1 MTNHDFISKSD
12 QGKATFL
19 KNLALKLPGYATVLG
34 LTPADVTS
42 VVNDAA
48 AFNRILD
55 DQEAFKT
62 YKQNISKYK
71 DIMRDGPLGAPL
83 GAWPVAPTLPAAPT
97 VVSAGIFPRIRKLI
111 GRIKATP
118 GYTNGIG
125 EDLGIVGDEQVI
137 DIPNLKPVLK
147 SRLDG
152 GRPLII
158 WFKGSADS
166 VNIYVDRK
174 DGKGFVY
181 LATDSY
187 PDYLDTFPMPDDVP
201 AVVWDY
207 KAIYRIGDDTVG
219 QFSEPIS
226 VTVTRQP
233 GN

>member
-1 MTNHDFISKSD
+1 MVNHDFISKSD

-42 VVNDAA
+42 VQADAA
-48 AFNRILD
+48 MFNHILHR
-55 DQEAFKT
+55 QEAYKT
-62 YKQNISKYK
+62 FNQGNTAYKNTL
-71 DIMRDGPLGAPL
+71 RDGPLGAPL
-83 GAWPVAPTLPAAPT
+83 GPLPVFPTLPAAPT
-97 VVSAGIFPRIRKLI
+97 VVLAGIISRIRKLA
-111 GRIKATP
+111 GRIKATQT
-118 GYTNGIG
+118 YTEGIG

-137 DIPNLKPVLK
+137 DIPNLKPMLT
-147 SRLDG
+147 SRLDV
-152 GRPLII
+152 GRPMII
-158 WFKGSADS
+158 WFKGPADS
-166 VNIYVDRK
+166 INIYVDRK

-181 LATDSY
+181 LATDSQ

-207 KAIYRIGDDTVG
+207 KAVYRIGDDPVG

-233 GN
+233 R